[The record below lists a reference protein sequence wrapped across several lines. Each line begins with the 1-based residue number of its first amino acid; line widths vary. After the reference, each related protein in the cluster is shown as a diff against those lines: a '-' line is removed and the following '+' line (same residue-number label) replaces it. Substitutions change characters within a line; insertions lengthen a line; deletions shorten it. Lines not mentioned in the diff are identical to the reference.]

1 MDMQSVLYGFLA
13 GSFVGV
19 WLAAVVAAVTLRRR

>member
-1 MDMQSVLYGFLA
+1 VEYVQALSGENPVAEFTK

-19 WLAAVVAAVTLRRR
+19 WLAAR